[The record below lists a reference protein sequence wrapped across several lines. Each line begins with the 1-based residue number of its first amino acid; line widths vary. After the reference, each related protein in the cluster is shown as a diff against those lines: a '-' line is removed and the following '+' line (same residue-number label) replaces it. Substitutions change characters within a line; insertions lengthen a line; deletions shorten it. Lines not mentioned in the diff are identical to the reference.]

1 MTLRWNR
8 VFKYSSCVQC
18 VLRQE
23 WGIQFFDTC
32 SINNAR
38 HLLSAI
44 CSRDLHVNVSRWL
57 IDNYMEVSRTSFRAR
72 LWFFGRWLVRS
83 EDVSFRSGNKYVRMV
98 AARGEWTNTFQVPL
112 YPIPDC
118 PIPFGEQ
125 ICQTASPRGLH
136 VLSFPPIGFSNQCPF
151 NPKIP
156 KDSPLSKPQR

>member
-8 VFKYSSCVQC
+8 VFKYSSCVRC

-83 EDVSFRSGNKYVRMV
+83 EDVSFRSGTNMS
-98 AARGEWTNTFQVPL
+98 EWSLLGGNE
-112 YPIPDC
+112 PIRFKSRFTLSRI
-118 PIPFGEQ
+118 IPFGEQ
-125 ICQTASPRGLH
+125 ICQTASPG
-136 VLSFPPIGFSNQCPF
+136 VSMFFLSLQSDSRISVRSIRKSL
-151 NPKIP
+151 KIRRC
-156 KDSPLSKPQR
+156 LNRNAN

>member
-8 VFKYSSCVQC
+8 VFKYSSCVRC

-44 CSRDLHVNVSRWL
+44 CSRVLHVNVSRWL

-112 YPIPDC
+112 YPIPDYSVRGTNMSDC
-118 PIPFGEQ
+118 F
-125 ICQTASPRGLH
+125 SPGSPC
-136 VLSFPPIGFSNQCPF
+136 SFFPSNRILESVSVQSE
-151 NPKIP
+151 NP
-156 KDSPLSKPQR
+156 